1 MKHLCFLGIG
11 ILALLLLSQPLQAG
25 GKIQRYM
32 RDHALIWEQLPLQW
46 NEGAFMGNGSVGMM
60 VYVDSINNV
69 LVLHIGRQDVTD
81 HRKAP
86 QQKTSIGVKGAD
98 KMVDYCRLDVG
109 KMILCLDA
117 KILDG
122 TFYQDIYNAELTGTL
137 QTDKGEIKFR
147 AYTLYEADVNI
158 VEVKSSVPYRWQSVP
173 GNANSPRILV
183 FPQEKKK
190 YNYIEN
196 PLPQVV
202 NDTHEGWWVQPL
214 LAGGDYATYW
224 KEIKKSECKS
234 ILYVSIANEVPRSG
248 VSLEIA
254 KQTIEQVVAQKTTTL
269 RKRMHQWWNAYHE
282 TSMISIPDKKLEN
295 FYAIQMYKLGV
306 SSRPDAPAMD
316 LFGPFFKLS
325 QWPSFWWNLNLQLTY
340 MPVYP
345 ANKLEQ
351 GKNFQTLMDKVFSPL
366 IQDIVPSKIG
376 DYTWAL
382 QNYYSYMRYAG
393 DDWKQIADK
402 FTPKA
407 IDALKVYDRIIQKID
422 GVYHL
427 IQVESP
433 EYEEFKKFNNSN
445 YGLACLRWLLIT
457 LIHCHKEAQIV
468 HPDLPRWHDLLAHLH
483 PAPTGENGLLIAS
496 GKPLRYS
503 HRHYSHLLAFYPL
516 HVMDPTIPAN
526 RELFDQSMNHW
537 LTIQNGRGLAGY
549 SYTGAAS
556 LYAYMGDGN
565 KAYAQLK
572 HFINKPIG
580 ISILLPNTM
589 YVESDGK
596 NPVIETPLSAAAA
609 TAELFIQSWGEA
621 IRVFPAIPDEWK
633 ECSFQNLRAEGGFV
647 VSAQRTNGQTEWI
660 SITSEQGRKCM
671 VHIPEWS
678 EIHQTSKGRKTV
690 IREKENQ
697 IFQID
702 LQKGE
707 TIVLSNNPHPHGKV
721 KLIEAGTHKN
731 FYGVKRNK
739 GLSHIMGWFDQ

>member
-1 MKHLCFLGIG
+1 MKHLHLIWVGCI
-11 ILALLLLSQPLQAG
+11 ALLLLSLPLQAS
-25 GKIQRYM
+25 KRLQRYM
-32 RDHALIWEQLPLQW
+32 SDHALVWEQLPLQW
-46 NEGAFMGNGSVGMM
+46 NEGAFLGNGSVGMM
-60 VYVDSINNV
+60 IYVDSTANA

-86 QQKTSIGVKGAD
+86 DRKTSIGIKGAD

-109 KMILCLDA
+109 KMKLCPDA

-122 TFYQDIYNAELTGTL
+122 TFHLDIYQAELTGTL
-137 QTDKGEIKFR
+137 LTEKGTLRFR
-147 AYTLYEADVNI
+147 AYTPYEADVNI
-158 VEVKSSVPYRWQSVP
+158 VEVNSSVSYHWTGVP
-173 GNANSPRILV
+173 GNANSPRVRV
-183 FPQEKKK
+183 FPEQREKYK
-190 YNYIEN
+190 YVDN
-196 PLPQVV
+196 PLPQV
-202 NDTHEGWWVQPL
+202 NTTPHEGWWVQPL

-224 KEIKKSECKS
+224 KEHKKSNNES
-234 ILYVSIANEVPRSG
+234 VFYVSTANEVPRSG
-248 VSLEIA
+248 VSLA
-254 KQTIEQVVAQKTTTL
+254 VARQTVERMATQKTTNL
-269 RKRMHQWWNAYHE
+269 RKKMHQWWSNYHE

-351 GKNFQTLMDKVFSPL
+351 GQNFQTLMDSVFSPL
-366 IQDIVPSKIG
+366 IKDIAPSKIG

-393 DDWKQIADK
+393 DDWEHIVHQ

-407 IDALKVYDRIIQKID
+407 IDALKVYDQIIQKIN

-445 YGLACLRWLLIT
+445 YGLANLRWLLTT
-457 LIHCHKEAQIV
+457 LIHCHREAKV
-468 HPDLPRWHDLLAHLH
+468 THPDWDRWQDLLTNLH
-483 PAPTGENGLLIAS
+483 PYPTGENGLLIAS
-496 GKPLRYS
+496 DKPLRYS

-516 HVMDPTIPAN
+516 HLIDPTVLAN
-526 RELFDQSMNHW
+526 RELLDKSMNHW
-537 LTIQNGRGLAGY
+537 LGIQNGRGLAGY

-565 KAYAQLK
+565 KAYEQLS

-589 YVESDGK
+589 YVESGGK

-609 TAELFIQSWGEA
+609 TAELFIQSWGEC
-621 IRVFPAIPDEWK
+621 IRIFPAIPDEWE
-633 ECSFQNLRAEGGFV
+633 ECSFQKLRAEGGFV
-647 VSAQRTNGQTEWI
+647 LSAQRTNKKTEWV
-660 SITSEQGRKCM
+660 SITSEQGRKC
-671 VHIPEWS
+671 VIHLPEWS
-678 EIHQTSKGRKTV
+678 EIYQLSGNRKVDIQEIGNHT
-690 IREKENQ
+690 
-697 IFQID
+697 FQID

-707 TIVLSNNPHPHGKV
+707 TIVVSDNPHSKGKI
-721 KLIEAGTHKN
+721 KLVAAGDRKH
-731 FYGVKRNK
+731 FYGVKKGK
-739 GLSHIMGWFDQ
+739 GLSRLLSWPEN